1 MFTMT
6 MLMFCLVVAVVVL
19 LISIVGG
26 LILGILGL
34 SMAILATIVVWALR
48 IAFIVLLVK
57 AGMERPV
64 KAENF
69 VPAIVALVL
78 SMVIGWIF

>member
-6 MLMFCLVVAVVVL
+6 MLVFCLVVAVILL
-19 LISIVGG
+19 LITIVGG
-26 LILGILGL
+26 LILSIMGL
-34 SMAILATIVVWALR
+34 SLAILATIVVWALR
-48 IAFIVLLVK
+48 IAFLVLLVK
-57 AGMERPV
+57 AGMERPI